1 MDRFMALPR
10 YAFTRGAV
18 QYAPAEP
25 GVFAFF
31 DHEELIYVGH
41 ASDAKGYSICNL
53 LKMHCDGT
61 FGSCTQKATHYSWEI
76 TLSPLDREAEI
87 LASFLRHH
95 NHEPRCQAKAA

>member
-25 GVFAFF
+25 GVFGLF
-31 DHEELIYVGH
+31 DHEELIYLGH
-41 ASDAKGYSICNL
+41 ASDAKGYSIRNL
-53 LKMHCDGT
+53 LAMHREGT
-61 FGSCTQKATHYSWEI
+61 FGSCTLKATHYSWEL
-76 TLSPLDREAEI
+76 TLSPSDREAEI

-95 NHEPRCQAKAA
+95 DHKPRCQADAV